1 MAAGG
6 SVIGAKI
13 VNAQQGIRLLLADV
27 DGTLVTPDTVL
38 TEATKTV
45 ARALRQAGIVLAI
58 ASSRPPR
65 GMRELIESLD
75 LQSATSGFNGGV
87 FVNPDL
93 SVIESHRLDLD
104 TAKQTVKM
112 ILDQGLDAWV
122 YTEDEWLI
130 RDQAAPHVAQETRI
144 LRFNAKTV
152 ASFTDAHLTNA
163 VKIVGISDD
172 VDLVTA
178 CETMAREA
186 LGARASAARSQP
198 YYLDVTHPQANKG
211 EVVTTLSRLLNIPPV
226 QIATIGDMPSDVL
239 MFRNS
244 GFSIAMGNSSNE
256 VKAQARAVTDGN
268 ENEGFAKAVRKFIL
282 PPDSAQLPR
291 RAWSPA
297 LTYAITKPTIIVVMG
312 VSGSGKT
319 TISTSLAAALGCQF
333 QEGDDLHSCES
344 VEKMRVGTP
353 LTDADRMT
361 WLHRIAEE
369 IDGWRARGE
378 SGVLT
383 CSALKRSYRD
393 IIIGDRPDVTLVYL
407 KGSHD
412 TIRRRMVARH
422 EHFMP
427 VALLDSQFATLQ
439 EPTPDEHPIIVDI
452 SGRPSDIAAEIV
464 RRLKGRQ
471 SGGRRD
477 EPAQRSAP

>member
-1 MAAGG
+1 M
-6 SVIGAKI
+6 
-13 VNAQQGIRLLLADV
+13 NAQQGIRLLLADV
-27 DGTLVTPDTVL
+27 DGTLVTPDKVL
-38 TEATKTV
+38 TGATKAV
-45 ARALRQAGIVLAI
+45 ARELRQAGIVLAI

-75 LQSATSGFNGGV
+75 LQSTTAGFNGGV

-93 SVIESHRLDLD
+93 SVIESYRLDLD
-104 TAKQTVKM
+104 TARQAVTL
-112 ILDQGLDAWV
+112 ILDLGLDAWV

-130 RDQAAPHVAQETRI
+130 RDQGAPHVAREARI

-152 ASFTDAHLTNA
+152 ASFTNAHLANA

-172 VDLVTA
+172 LDLIAA
-178 CETMAREA
+178 CEKVAREA

-211 EVVTTLSRLLNIPPV
+211 AVVTTLSKLLNIPPA

-244 GFSIAMGNSSNE
+244 GFSIAMGNSSHE

-268 ENEGFAKAVRKFIL
+268 ENDGFAKAVRKFIL
-282 PPDSAQLPR
+282 RPVSAQLPR
-291 RAWSPA
+291 RVWFPA
-297 LTYAITKPTIIVVMG
+297 LTYAITRPTIVVVMG

-319 TISTSLAAALGCQF
+319 TISTLLAAAFGCQF
-333 QEGDDLHSCES
+333 QEGDDLHPCEN

-353 LTDADRMT
+353 LTDADRMP
-361 WLHRIAEE
+361 WLDRIAEE
-369 IDGWRARGE
+369 IDSWRARGE
-378 SGVLT
+378 SGVLA

-412 TIRRRMVARH
+412 AVHRRMAARH

-427 VALLDSQFATLQ
+427 VALLDSQFQTLQ
-439 EPTPDEHPIIVDI
+439 EPTPDEHPITVDV
-452 SGRPSDIAAEIV
+452 SGRPSEIAAEIV

-471 SGGRRD
+471 SGGRPD